1 MSVSLSSTLVL
12 GVALVVAS
20 QMLSETRAAQIGSIN
35 NTRESEICELDSIR
49 WRILEIL
56 KFLNSEAH
64 SL

>member
-35 NTRESEICELDSIR
+35 NTRESETCE
-49 WRILEIL
+49 
-56 KFLNSEAH
+56 
-64 SL
+64 